1 VLKELLLL
9 LGAFFG
15 ATLVAVALG
24 AVNTGTALTFGQL
37 ALAGAFT
44 WIVVRGSGG

>member
-15 ATLVAVALG
+15 ATLIAVALG
-24 AVNTGTALTFGQL
+24 AVNTGTAMTFGQL
-37 ALAGAFT
+37 ALAATFAL
-44 WIVVRGSGG
+44 IVVRGSD